1 MAHIVF
7 MGTPA
12 FGIPALH
19 YLHAHHTV
27 EAVIT
32 QPDKPSGRKKVLK
45 ASPIKDAAL
54 SMNLPVFQPEK
65 IKDLYAYLTTIPID
79 FLITAAYGQ
88 IIPEKLLSLANVDA
102 LNLHGSILPKY
113 RGAAPIQRAIMN
125 GETDIG
131 VSLMRMVKQMDAGP
145 VYGIKKIP
153 NTDYSSGEAFELLAE
168 LSVSLLDDYLEKI
181 MHGLKPTPQ
190 DESKVTYAKKLS
202 PGDELLTF
210 ELTAQDFI
218 NHARALMPSPLGKLQ
233 LKDISVKVVECSMQ
247 PANNSKYPVV
257 KAIDKTGLTIALKGG
272 DITLKRVQ
280 PIGKKPMAMRDFLN
294 GKPKDF
300 LVVGDTL

>member
-12 FGIPALH
+12 FGIPALK
-19 YLHAHHTV
+19 YIDTHHTV

-45 ASPIKDAAL
+45 ASPVKDAAN

-65 IKDLYAYLTTIPID
+65 IKDLYDYLTTIPID

-88 IIPEKLLSLANVDA
+88 IIPKNILDLAKVDA

-125 GETDIG
+125 GEKEIG
-131 VSLMRMVKQMDAGP
+131 VSLMRMVQKMDAGP

-153 NTDYSSGEAFELLAE
+153 NEAYASGKAFELLAE

-181 MHGLKPTPQ
+181 LGGLNPTPQ
-190 DESKVTYAKKLS
+190 DESKVTYAPKLS
-202 PGDELLTF
+202 PSDEILTF
-210 ELTAQDFI
+210 EMTAQDFL
-218 NHARALMPSPLGKLQ
+218 NHARALMPSPRGKLQ
-233 LKDISVKVVECSMQ
+233 LKEVSLKVVECSMQ
-247 PANNSKYPVV
+247 PATNLKYHVV

-280 PIGKKPMAMRDFLN
+280 PIGKNPMAMRDFLN

-300 LVVGDTL
+300 LTVGDIL